1 MKNITLLKAK
11 VGILAVSCL
20 SITALFAC
28 VDKDARSD
36 LNPNLPTD
44 QAQNGDFGDQ
54 GGGSEQGLN
63 FPVFDD
69 GVLAFP
75 GAEGYGK
82 NVTGARAG
90 VGREIYHVT
99 NLNDAGPGSFR
110 DAVSKPWRIIVFDVS
125 GVIKLSSNPIVL
137 KSNQTIL
144 GHTAPGDGI
153 VLYNGR
159 VSASGAQN
167 LIVRYLRIRM
177 GAAYPS
183 ELDACGIAN
192 GANMIFDHCSM
203 TWGKDE
209 CFSINPDGSKG
220 TAPKNITIQNSII
233 GQGLQNHSCGGLMQT
248 DISNGCTIF
257 RNLYIDN
264 KTRNPKVK
272 GLNQFVNNVVYNWGS
287 GAAYNMSGD
296 SQGKSETTIEN
307 NYFIVG
313 PCHNWQNVAQPDGSI
328 KTEYVPMN
336 PARPFTGGNGNFN
349 TYCKGNYYDNNKDG
363 ALDGVEITETNWSQ
377 YCSGSPV
384 FLEARSDLHPI
395 IRSQK
400 SAQEAY
406 EWVVEKVG
414 AYLPVRD
421 EVDKY
426 LMDELISLG
435 RKGTIIQDE
444 RKAEQFPLGGPGTIN
459 AAQKPLDSDNDGM
472 PDAFEDAWGLDKY
485 DSTDAVK
492 EAKNGYLN
500 IENYALSLE
509 YPDEYEYELNKNK
522 Q

>member
-36 LNPNLPTD
+36 LSPNLPTD

-54 GGGSEQGLN
+54 GGGSDQGLN

-82 NVTGARAG
+82 NATGARTG
-90 VGREIYHVT
+90 EGREIYHVT

-125 GVIKLSSNPIVL
+125 GVIKLSKDPVVL

-183 ELDACGIAN
+183 DQVDACGVAN
-192 GANMIFDHCSM
+192 GADMIFDHCSM
-203 TWGKDE
+203 TWGRDE
-209 CFSINPDGSKG
+209 CFSINPDGKEI
-220 TAPKNITIQNSII
+220 APK
-233 GQGLQNHSCGGLMQT
+233 
-248 DISNGCTIF
+248 
-257 RNLYIDN
+257 
-264 KTRNPKVK
+264 
-272 GLNQFVNNVVYNWGS
+272 VY
-287 GAAYNMSGD
+287 
-296 SQGKSETTIEN
+296 E
-307 NYFIVG
+307 
-313 PCHNWQNVAQPDGSI
+313 AQQ
-328 KTEYVPMN
+328 VPMN
-336 PARPFTGGNGNFN
+336 PARPFTGGNSDFRS
-349 TYCKGNYYDNNKDG
+349 YCKGNYYDYDKDG
-363 ALDGVEITETNWSQ
+363 ALNGIEITEVNWSQ
-377 YCSGSPV
+377 YCSGSPTL
-384 FLEARSDLHPI
+384 LEARSDLHPI

-426 LMDELISLG
+426 LIDELTSLG
-435 RKGTIIQDE
+435 GKGTIIQDE
-444 RKAEQFPLGGPGTIN
+444 RKTEQFPLGGPGTIN
-459 AAQKPLDSDNDGM
+459 VAQKPLDSDNDGM

-485 DSTDAVK
+485 DPTDAVK

-522 Q
+522 HNQFV